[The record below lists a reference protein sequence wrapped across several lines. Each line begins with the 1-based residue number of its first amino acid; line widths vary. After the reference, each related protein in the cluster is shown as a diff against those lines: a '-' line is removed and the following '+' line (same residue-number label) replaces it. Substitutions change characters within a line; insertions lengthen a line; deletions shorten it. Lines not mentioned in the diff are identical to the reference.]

1 VSRGTPQAAPQRN
14 NETVAHLMELE
25 QERCRA
31 ISEGD
36 WEALANLLSD
46 DFTYGFLSGRI
57 EDKREYLAGIPTRPH
72 SVSRSGLEVRVY
84 DRAAVM
90 TGEFV
95 TMDTGT
101 GETLNAGT
109 CLQCWI
115 LGEADS
121 GWRLVALST
130 TRFGP
135 RSTHWSTTP
144 GAEAGGAEAGGAE
157 AGPGA
162 PPAAAQLPS

>member
-1 VSRGTPQAAPQRN
+1 MSRGTPQAAPQRN
-14 NETVAHLMELE
+14 AETVAHLMELE

-115 LGEADS
+115 LGEADP

-135 RSTHWSTTP
+135 RSTHWSTTS
-144 GAEAGGAEAGGAE
+144 AAE